1 MKSIKKNLF
10 LAILDGFPFNNQ
22 NGCLFKYFS
31 EKALAAT
38 GNSSAEKAMNWLVSH
53 INDPRLDEATMREY
67 ALYAIPIGTF
77 GEQLLNFWYDS
88 RELCAWNAGHN
99 RLPHVT
105 IVSFFKVK
113 FIFTIKMSVF

>member
-1 MKSIKKNLF
+1 M
-10 LAILDGFPFNNQ
+10 
-22 NGCLFKYFS
+22 
-31 EKALAAT
+31 AAT
-38 GNSSAEKAMNWLVSH
+38 GNTSAEKAMNWLVAH

-88 RELCAWNAGHN
+88 RELCVWNAGHC

-113 FIFTIKMSVF
+113 FCFCFRDENEEFYDLAAFSKPCDACCVLITK